1 MKGKTR
7 HFAKKKQKRK
17 KNEEGKK
24 EKYTFF
30 DEVFFSSM
38 HGQWPF

>member
-7 HFAKKKQKRK
+7 HFAKKKQIKE
-17 KNEEGKK
+17 NEEGKK
-24 EKYTFF
+24 EKKNFFF
-30 DEVFFSSM
+30 DEVFVSIM